1 MKALLEIRAQGAQP
15 VQREIGTETWVVG
28 KNPRPGVAGIAI
40 PTARDLADEHLIVS
54 FVRDRFHVALA
65 SGARLEPM
73 LHGKAFRQA
82 DIAFGDEVILGSTSI
97 RFLGKAKSNAPS
109 PVIMLAGVLALGL
122 AAWVLL
128 DDDPQGALNAS
139 LPAAPA
145 LFDAEPP
152 CPYVGPEASARAQES
167 EQAAMAHGERYSFD
181 AYEGVSAVLS
191 YRVATACYASGGD
204 PTSAARAS
212 SAGRAWQA
220 RVEGRYQGHQL
231 RLRVALDRGRNDN
244 ALNEVRSLRRLLRG
258 RNGPFSSWLEMAE
271 RKLQGV

>member
-15 VQREIGTETWVVG
+15 VRREIGTETLIIG
-28 KNPRPGVAGIAI
+28 KNPRPGVAGIAV

-65 SGARLEPM
+65 SGARVEPM

-82 DIAFGDEVILGSTSI
+82 DVAFGDEVILGSTSI

-109 PVIMLAGVLALGL
+109 PVIVLAGVFALGL
-122 AAWVLL
+122 AAWVML
-128 DDDPQGALNAS
+128 DDDPQGTLNAS

-145 LFDAEPP
+145 LFEAATP
-152 CPYVGPEASARAQES
+152 CPYLGPEASARAQEA
-167 EQAAMAHGERYSFD
+167 EQAAMAHSERYSFD

-191 YRVATACYASGGD
+191 YREAAACYASGGD
-204 PTSAARAS
+204 PTGAARARTGGQS
-212 SAGRAWQA
+212 WQS

-244 ALNEVRSLRRLLRG
+244 ALNEVRALRRLLRG
-258 RNGPFSSWLEMAE
+258 KNGPFSNWLEMAE
-271 RKLQGV
+271 RKLQGL